1 MMAEFMDGLFSIF
14 FIETL
19 MNALLLGGVFAL
31 LSLGLNLIFGVID
44 VVWICYAEIIML
56 GMYGIF
62 FLHAEA
68 GMPIVLASCCG
79 VGLTALIGWLTHRF
93 IIGYLLQAEPINQ
106 LLATGGLLF
115 FFQGVAMVVFGIEF
129 RNIGISLG
137 SLVVSEDIYLSW
149 TRLLSFALATLV
161 VIALYLFLTRS
172 YLGAAIRAISQDREI
187 MILMGVDT
195 KRLYLLTSAIGGG
208 LAGLGAALLV
218 LQYDVHPF
226 IGLSFGPITFM
237 ICVMGGLGNL
247 VGGFLA
253 AFVFSSLITVGG
265 YFAELEWGYVMAFT
279 FFIAAMFAR
288 PKGLFARNS

>member
-1 MMAEFMDGLFSIF
+1 MFVEFTEALFSVF

-19 MNALLLGGVFAL
+19 INALLFGGVLAL

-56 GMYGIF
+56 GMYSIF
-62 FLHAEA
+62 FLHVEGGVPFIFAAA
-68 GMPIVLASCCG
+68 GG
-79 VGLTALIGWLTHRF
+79 VAVTALLGWLTHRLV
-93 IIGYLLQAEPINQ
+93 IGYLLDAEPINQ

-115 FFQGVAMVVFGIEF
+115 FFQGAAMVVFGIEF
-129 RNIGISLG
+129 RNLGFSLG
-137 SLVVSEDIYLSW
+137 SLPVSEDIYLSW
-149 TRLLSFALATLV
+149 TRLLSFGIAAV
-161 VIALYLFLTRS
+161 VVVALYQFLSRS

-195 KRLYLLTSAIGGG
+195 KKLYLLTSAIGGG
-208 LAGLGAALLV
+208 LAGLAAVLLV

-237 ICVMGGLGNL
+237 VCVMGGLGNM

-253 AFVFSSLITVGG
+253 AFVFSLLITVGG
-265 YFAELEWGYVMAFT
+265 YFAELEWGYVMAFA
-279 FFIAAMFAR
+279 FFIATMFFR
-288 PKGLFARNS
+288 PQGLFARKG